1 MHLPVATFS
10 VGLARIS
17 PAHSGERLATANGE
31 SRKAAGFPQFLS
43 NKRSTQTVA
52 LSINDG

>member
-10 VGLARIS
+10 VRLARVS
-17 PAHSGERLATANGE
+17 PAHSGERLANANGE
-31 SRKAAGFPQFLS
+31 SRKADGFPLILG

-52 LSINDG
+52 VSINDG